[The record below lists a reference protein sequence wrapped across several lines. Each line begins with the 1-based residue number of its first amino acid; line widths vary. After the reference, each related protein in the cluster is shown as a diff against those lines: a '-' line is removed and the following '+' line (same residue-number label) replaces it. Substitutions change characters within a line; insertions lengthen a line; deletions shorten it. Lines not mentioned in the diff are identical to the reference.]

1 MMFTSLMPALRA
13 GSAARDNRFLWSLAA
28 ALVVHTAGLIG
39 MVWGDPL
46 WFSAKT
52 PLNLSLMFGLLLL
65 NQKSRNKSF
74 YLFAGLSFL
83 TGMVT
88 EMIGV
93 HTGILFGNYAYGT
106 ILGPSVN
113 DVPLLI
119 GVNWFVTMIISSA
132 AAAAL
137 LGFPG
142 DALVHQNTPR
152 SVRFGWLPLLGAGIA
167 TVFDWIME
175 PIAVQLGFWSW
186 SGDGSIPLLNYACWF
201 IISFLLIL
209 AAGLLRLD
217 LRNRF
222 SLPLLVIQAIFFL
235 LLRLLS

>member
-1 MMFTSLMPALRA
+1 MPAMGA
-13 GSAARDNRFLWSLAA
+13 GSAVRDNRFLWSLIA

-39 MVWGDPL
+39 MVWGDPA

-52 PLNLSLMFGLLLL
+52 PLNLSLMFGLLIL
-65 NQKSRNKSF
+65 NQHTRNKSF
-74 YLFAGLSFL
+74 YLFAILSFL

-93 HTGILFGNYAYGT
+93 HTGILFGDYAYGT

-113 DVPLLI
+113 EVPLLI
-119 GVNWFVTMIISSA
+119 GVNWFVTMFISTSTA
-132 AAAAL
+132 AAIL
-137 LGFPG
+137 RFPSFAH
-142 DALVHQNTPR
+142 DDHKYSS

-167 TVFDWIME
+167 TAFDWIME
-175 PIAVQLGFWSW
+175 PVAVKLGFWSW
-186 SGDGSIPLLNYACWF
+186 SGDGNIPLLNYVCWF
-201 IISFLLIL
+201 IISYSLIL
-209 AAGLLRLD
+209 AAGLFRVD

-222 SLPLLVIQAIFFL
+222 SIPLLIIQAVFFL